1 MEPSKNRDSPLNGQR
16 LVLQFRKDKG
26 FLTPEHPL
34 SFDHLGLPEVAET
47 FNVPAHWTISVISHI
62 ESERRIF
69 CDILSYVIG
78 EAPFDAIQ
86 QSLSHWLRD
95 VDQVTFRSIDTAG
108 LLHTLA
114 GRTGNATE
122 PISTPSIDGQSPNV
136 KTNDGLHQS
145 EESSPSVRKPSHR
158 TSKRISEEFK
168 VPLKDLRFRLGGVSF
183 TKKLKGY
190 PEPIDLT
197 VPNLDIREEFDAVKN
212 YFAKVMGTDRVR
224 VRADVEIL
232 GGRVVMV
239 NAISPDIDRI
249 NREAIDNVKFEFV
262 KSSMKRKLEVDID
275 KSLFTMDEYMDR
287 FGEDG
292 LHPNAFHRNE
302 RELFEDILSV
312 SDSIHYRHLR
322 FLSEHHAY
330 DIMKLRFVLK
340 PFSFIFLLRGDRH
353 HHIVWETLD
362 TEEATYIW
370 HVTGDIEEL
379 KRTLRKVEDI
389 VNVVKVQGKT
399 AYIHAG
405 DEGFRRIYHDYSAL
419 VDGFVKW
426 KGELESVLT

>member
-1 MEPSKNRDSPLNGQR
+1 MEPSKNKDSPLNGQR
-16 LVLQFRKDKG
+16 LVLLFRKDKA
-26 FLTPEHPL
+26 FLTLDHPL
-34 SFDHLGLPEVAET
+34 SFDRLGLPEVAQT
-47 FNVPAHWTISVISHI
+47 FHNPAYWTISVISHF
-62 ESERRIF
+62 EAERRIF
-69 CDILSYVIG
+69 CDILSYEVG
-78 EAPFDAIQ
+78 EAFLDANQ
-86 QSLSHWLRD
+86 QSLSRILTGIDRI
-95 VDQVTFRSIDTAG
+95 TFRSIDTAG
-108 LLHTLA
+108 LLQTLA
-114 GRTGNATE
+114 GKTKHVAVPNNAIE
-122 PISTPSIDGQSPNV
+122 ENAPSDPLKVGLSESPA
-136 KTNDGLHQS
+136 
-145 EESSPSVRKPSHR
+145 SSPPVRKPSHR
-158 TSKRISEEFK
+158 TNKRISEEFR

-183 TKKLKGY
+183 TRKLKGH
-190 PEPIDLT
+190 PEPLDLT
-197 VPNLDIREEFDAVKN
+197 VPNHDIREEFDAVKN
-212 YFAKVMGTDRVR
+212 YFAKVMGTDRIR

-232 GGRVVMV
+232 GGRVVMS
-239 NAISPDIDRI
+239 NATSPDIDRI

-362 TEEATYIW
+362 TEEATYVW

-399 AYIHAG
+399 AYIHSG